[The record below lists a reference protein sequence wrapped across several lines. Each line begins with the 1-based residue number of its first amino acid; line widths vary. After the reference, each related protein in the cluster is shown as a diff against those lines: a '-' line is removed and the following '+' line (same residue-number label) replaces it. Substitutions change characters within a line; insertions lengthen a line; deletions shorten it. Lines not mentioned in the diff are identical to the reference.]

1 MREAARHLIL
11 VALLGVGLLGGC
23 NGRWPGAMPPQVD
36 LPPAPVVAPQRVERA
51 WWKAFGDPQLD
62 ALVAD
67 ALANNFDLAKAATNV
82 AEARASAGM
91 AQALLSPR
99 VDALGK
105 VSATQRQLT
114 LGSRDINKE
123 TVLGA
128 VGIGVSWEIDLWGR
142 IGQMNEAALARVA
155 SSEHTRNAVELSV
168 SSAVVDSY
176 FQLLALDANLRL
188 TRDAQRSL
196 AAVAELER
204 RRWRADVG
212 TELAYRQSL
221 AELAATE
228 AQIPGIESA
237 LARSELALQQLAGR
251 SPRQLARSPDR
262 AGDWP
267 SLPPMPEDF
276 APDLLLTRP
285 DVASA
290 LQLLAAAQGDV
301 NATRAER
308 LPRLNLALLA
318 GLVATSSNVI
328 SGFPLYA
335 DLSAGMGFPI
345 YDAGLIQSKVD
356 GAEARRERA
365 EIHYRYTVGVAF
377 REVYEALAQRAASD
391 REVASAAK
399 AVDIRE
405 ASLRLT
411 EKSYQAGRSSKFE
424 VLSETIKVLN
434 ARTALN
440 SARQRQFTARSQLG
454 KALGGGF

>member
-1 MREAARHLIL
+1 MSEAAQRLTL
-11 VALLGVGLLGGC
+11 VALACIALLAGC
-23 NGRWPGAMPPQVD
+23 NGRWPGAALPQVD
-36 LPPAPVVAPQRVERA
+36 LPPAPAVEPQRVARA

-114 LGSRDINKE
+114 IGAQDINKE
-123 TVLGA
+123 TALGA

-142 IGQMNEAALARVA
+142 IAQMNEAALARVA
-155 SSEHTRNAVELSV
+155 SSEYTRNAVELSV
-168 SSAVVDSY
+168 SSSVVDTY

-204 RRWRADVG
+204 RRWRAEVG

-237 LARSELALQQLAGR
+237 LARTELALQQLAGG
-251 SPRQLARSPDR
+251 SPRQLAQAPSR

-267 SLPPMPEDF
+267 SLPPMPDDF

-290 LQLLAAAQGDV
+290 AQLVAAAQGDV

-335 DLSAGMGFPI
+335 DLSAGMGFPL

-365 EIHYRYTVGVAF
+365 EIHYRYAVGVAF